1 MEYKHFYHVFKSGFF
16 LFRYSTNVFV
26 FSLLL
31 YFRENHETEK
41 SALNNIADN
50 TVAMEVT

>member
-1 MEYKHFYHVFKSGFF
+1 MENKHFYHVFKCDFF
-16 LFRYSTNVFV
+16 RVRYSTNVFL

-31 YFRENHETEK
+31 FFRENHETEK